1 LSRNV
6 YIDLDGTLT
15 DPYEGITRCICYALE
30 RMGFPLPG
38 DDELRTFIGPP
49 LLDTFAPLVG
59 EELAPRALEYY
70 RERFSDVGW
79 LENIPYDGVHEA
91 LEALTQTGHHCF
103 VATTKPHVFAR
114 RIVEHFGMAQ
124 FFGNVYG
131 SELDGTRTD
140 KTELLEY
147 AQAARTVDRESVMIG
162 DRHHD
167 MIGAVNNGLRAI
179 GVTYGY
185 GSADEL
191 RDAGAESLAAS
202 PRDLPGLIQFPERV
216 AGPVDDGQAN
226 QDRDDG

>member
-1 LSRNV
+1 MSHNV

-15 DPYEGITRCICYALE
+15 DPYEGITKCICYALE

-59 EELAPRALEYY
+59 EELAPKALEHY

-79 LENIPYDGVHEA
+79 LENTPYDGIHNA
-91 LEALTQTGHHCF
+91 LEALNETGHRCF

-114 RIVEHFGMAQ
+114 RIVEHFEMAQ
-124 FFGNVYG
+124 YFSGVYG

-140 KTELLEY
+140 KTELLQY
-147 AQAARTVDRESVMIG
+147 AQAERSVARESVMIG
-162 DRHHD
+162 DRYHD
-167 MIGAVNNGLRAI
+167 IVGAVNNGLRAI

-185 GSADEL
+185 GSAEEL
-191 RDAGAESLAAS
+191 RSAGAESLAAL
-202 PRDLPGLIQFPERV
+202 PGDLPGLI
-216 AGPVDDGQAN
+216 
-226 QDRDDG
+226 

>member
-1 LSRNV
+1 MPKNV

-15 DPYEGITRCICYALE
+15 DPYVGITACICHALE

-38 DDELRTFIGPP
+38 TDELRTFIGPP

-59 EELAPRALEYY
+59 EELAPQALEHY

-79 LENIPYDGVHEA
+79 LENIPYDGIHDA
-91 LEALTQTGHHCF
+91 LEVLNEAGHRCF

-114 RIVEHFGMAQ
+114 RIVEHFEMAPY
-124 FFGNVYG
+124 FSGVYG

-140 KTELLEY
+140 KTELLQY
-147 AQAARTVDRESVMIG
+147 AQAERSVERESVMIG
-162 DRHHD
+162 DRYHD

-185 GSADEL
+185 GSAQEL
-191 RDAGAESLAAS
+191 QDAGAECLATL
-202 PRDLPGLIQFPERV
+202 PQELPGLI
-216 AGPVDDGQAN
+216 
-226 QDRDDG
+226 

>member
-131 SELDGTRTD
+131 L
-140 KTELLEY
+140 
-147 AQAARTVDRESVMIG
+147 
-162 DRHHD
+162 
-167 MIGAVNNGLRAI
+167 NNGLRAI

>member
-1 LSRNV
+1 MSHIV

-15 DPYEGITRCICYALE
+15 DPYEGITKCICYALE

-59 EELAPRALEYY
+59 EELAPKALEHY

-79 LENIPYDGVHEA
+79 LESTPYDGIHNA
-91 LEALTQTGHHCF
+91 LEALNEAGHRCF

-114 RIVEHFGMAQ
+114 RIVEHFEMAQ
-124 FFGNVYG
+124 YFSGVYG

-140 KTELLEY
+140 KTELLQY
-147 AQAARTVDRESVMIG
+147 AQAERSVERESVMIG
-162 DRHHD
+162 DRYHD
-167 MIGAVNNGLRAI
+167 IVGAVNNGLRAI

-185 GSADEL
+185 GSAEEL
-191 RDAGAESLAAS
+191 RNAGAESLAAV
-202 PRDLPGLIQFPERV
+202 PGDLPGLI
-216 AGPVDDGQAN
+216 
-226 QDRDDG
+226 

>member
-1 LSRNV
+1 MANIV
-6 YIDLDGTLT
+6 YFDLDGTLT
-15 DPYEGITRCICYALE
+15 DPYEGITKCIGYALE

-49 LLDTFAPLVG
+49 LLDTFTPLVG
-59 EELAPRALEYY
+59 EELAPKALEYY

-79 LENIPYDGVHEA
+79 LENIPYVGIHDA
-91 LEALTQTGHHCF
+91 LAALTGAGHRCY

-114 RIVEHFGMAQ
+114 RIVEHFDMAQ
-124 FFGNVYG
+124 YFSGIYG

-147 AQAARTVDRESVMIG
+147 AQAERPVERESIMIG

-167 MIGAVNNGLRAI
+167 IIAAVNNGLRPI

-185 GSADEL
+185 GSAEEL
-191 RDAGAESLAAS
+191 TGAGAESLAAS
-202 PRDLPGLIQFPERV
+202 PQDLPGLV
-216 AGPVDDGQAN
+216 
-226 QDRDDG
+226 